1 MVRWVTRI
9 FAVQHGEAGAVLAG
23 FVMLFL
29 LFTGYAVLRPVRE
42 TIGVSSGVANLPWL
56 FTATFVTTVLVMPLF
71 GWVSSRVPRRRIV
84 VSVLVLVALTLVGF
98 GLGFAAF
105 PDEISIGRAFYVWLS
120 VFNLIVIS
128 VAWSALVDV
137 FSVAQA
143 KRLFGLVAAGASL
156 GGLVGPLFAVVLVER
171 VAHAG
176 LLFLSA
182 VLLTAAAF
190 AAHRVQLW
198 RDRHPKEPGDDA
210 QREKPLGGNAFAGAL
225 EVMRSPYL
233 LGIAGFVLLLS
244 TASTFL
250 YFEQAR
256 LVGQT
261 FPDRADRTQ
270 VFGTIDTVVQ
280 ALSIGAQLF
289 VTGHV
294 ARRLGVGVLLVA
306 VPILVAVGFLALSI
320 APVFLVLA
328 VVMIVRRAGEYAFVR
343 PGREMLQGV
352 LSPEAKYKA
361 KNFND
366 TVVYRGGDA
375 VSGWV
380 KNGIDALASHPAAA
394 MLIGAVLSVVWAVT
408 GGVLARAHKRRAGD

>member
-1 MVRWVTRI
+1 
-9 FAVQHGEAGAVLAG
+9 
-23 FVMLFL
+23 
-29 LFTGYAVLRPVRE
+29 
-42 TIGVSSGVANLPWL
+42 
-56 FTATFVTTVLVMPLF
+56 
-71 GWVSSRVPRRRIV
+71 
-84 VSVLVLVALTLVGF
+84 
-98 GLGFAAF
+98 
-105 PDEISIGRAFYVWLS
+105 
-120 VFNLIVIS
+120 
-128 VAWSALVDV
+128 
-137 FSVAQA
+137 
-143 KRLFGLVAAGASL
+143 
-156 GGLVGPLFAVVLVER
+156 
-171 VAHAG
+171 
-176 LLFLSA
+176 
-182 VLLTAAAF
+182 
-190 AAHRVQLW
+190 
-198 RDRHPKEPGDDA
+198 
-210 QREKPLGGNAFAGAL
+210 
-225 EVMRSPYL
+225 
-233 LGIAGFVLLLS
+233 LLLS